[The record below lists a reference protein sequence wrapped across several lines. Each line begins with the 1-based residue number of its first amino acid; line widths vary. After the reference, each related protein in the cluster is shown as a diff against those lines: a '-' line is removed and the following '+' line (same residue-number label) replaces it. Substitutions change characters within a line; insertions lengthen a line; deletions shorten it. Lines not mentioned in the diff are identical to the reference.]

1 VKKTLT
7 QFFDRISGVSTPFVG
22 ISWIPPIDERQT
34 IYRLLQRM
42 GDRRLIRHYHGG
54 FEYSSVVSSLNTM
67 RSNLTEAL
75 AELSPE
81 SKVRPLLEDMR
92 TTLHAFQ
99 DLVEAEYPRDK
110 FDYEAERA
118 EAGATEEVLEA
129 LNAVRHAAGDRILQL
144 SEVYNIPLSKNLI
157 DGLALSS

>member
-1 VKKTLT
+1 MKKRLA

-22 ISWIPPIDERQT
+22 ISWIPPADERQI
-34 IYRLLQRM
+34 IYKLLQRM
-42 GDRRLIRHYHGG
+42 GDRRLIRHSHGG

-99 DLVEAEYPRDK
+99 DLVEAEYPRDR

-118 EAGATEEVLEA
+118 EAGETAEVLKA
-129 LNAVRHAAGDRILQL
+129 LNVVRRAAGDRILQL
-144 SEVYNIPLSKNLI
+144 SETYKISLSKNLI
-157 DGLALSS
+157 EGLALSS